1 MSKAVNKN
9 RIMII
14 GLDGATF
21 DIIKP
26 MVVAG
31 RLPAFANLL
40 ANGTHGNLKSTV
52 LPITPPAWSSFMTG
66 KNPGKHGVFA
76 FYTQSTENYG
86 TQMATGRSI
95 KAKKIWDYL
104 DTERIGLIDIPMTF
118 PPQKINGYMIS
129 GWPVPSEESIF
140 TYPPGLHTEIIR
152 EAGHYMMDTTIIS
165 SHAKMSPVETL
176 RQLYLYTESRRDAAL
191 YLLRKK
197 GPFDLFV
204 VVFRG
209 TDFLQHVA
217 FKFLDDEYCKANPDV
232 SKKFNDVLFQFY
244 EKMDSIVADLIRGMG
259 EDAITIIM
267 SDHGAGPLKKKFYI
281 NRWLRQEGFL
291 SLRKGTSSR
300 GISINRAPLSHLL
313 QKTGASYLSLFIPSL
328 FKRMRIPYLKPYTKH
343 PSALIDWN
351 KTKAFANLTWPDEI
365 IRINLQGREPL
376 GAVPQKEYETVRST
390 IIERLLEVRD
400 PETGEKI
407 IDKAYR
413 REEVYHGLYLE
424 DAPDILVLTQNTSY
438 VFNPALDDGVLFERP
453 EDPRAPHRMEG
464 VFIMK
469 GPGIKAGQVLSGLN
483 ITDIAPTVLYLM
495 GKPIPETMDGR
506 VILEAIHEEFFR
518 THPPKYYKEEGNGSL
533 KEIDQEFSEEEKRKI
548 EEGLRALGY
557 ME

>member
-1 MSKAVNKN
+1 MNKK

-26 MVVAG
+26 MVKAG
-31 RLPAFANLL
+31 RLPTFANLL
-40 ANGTHGNLKSTV
+40 ANGTHSNLKSTV

-76 FYTQSTENYG
+76 FYTQSTETYG
-86 TQMATGRSI
+86 TQMASGLSI

-118 PPQKINGYMIS
+118 PPQEINGYMIS

-140 TYPPGLHTEIIR
+140 THPASLHTEIIR
-152 EAGHYMMDTTIIS
+152 EVGSYIMDTTIIS
-165 SHAKMSPVETL
+165 SHSRMSPIETL
-176 RQLYLYTESRRDAAL
+176 RHLYLYTESRKDASL
-191 YLLRKK
+191 YLLKKK
-197 GPFDLFV
+197 GPFDLFI

-217 FKFLDDEYCKANPDV
+217 FKFLDEEYCKTNPEV
-232 SKKFNDVLFQFY
+232 SKKFKDVLFQFY
-244 EKMDSIVADLIRGMG
+244 EKMDSIVADLIRFMG
-259 EDAITIIM
+259 EDAVTILM

-281 NRWLRQEGFL
+281 NRWLKQEGFL
-291 SLRKGTSSR
+291 SLRRGTSFH
-300 GISINRAPLSHLL
+300 GIRINRAPLSYLL
-313 QKTGASYLSLFIPSL
+313 QRVGASYLNLFIPSL
-328 FKRMRIPYLKPYTKH
+328 FKRMRIPYPKPYTKH
-343 PSALIDWN
+343 PSALIDWS

-365 IRINLQGREPL
+365 IRINMEGREPE
-376 GAVPQKEYETVRST
+376 GSVSQKDYETTRSN

-413 REEVYHGLYLE
+413 REEVYHGPYLKE
-424 DAPDILVLTQNTSY
+424 APDILVLTQNTSY
-438 VFNPALDDGVLFERP
+438 VFSPSLDDGVLFERP
-453 EDPRAPHRMEG
+453 KDPRASHRMEG
-464 VFIMK
+464 IFIIK
-469 GPGIKAGQVLSGLN
+469 GPDIKAGQVLSGLN

-495 GKPIPETMDGR
+495 GKPIPDTIDGR
-506 VILEAIHEEFFR
+506 VISEAINNESFGMY
-518 THPPKYYKEEGNGSL
+518 PPRYCKEEERGSS
-533 KEIDQEFSEEEKRKI
+533 KENIQEFTEDEKKKI

>member
-1 MSKAVNKN
+1 MDTKRA
-9 RIMII
+9 RALII

-26 MVVAG
+26 MVEAG
-31 RLPAFANLL
+31 RLPTFANLL
-40 ANGTHGNLKSTV
+40 AHGTHGNLKSTV

-76 FYTQSTENYG
+76 FYTQSTETYG
-86 TQMATGRSI
+86 TQMATGLSI

-118 PPQKINGYMIS
+118 PPREINGYMIS

-152 EAGHYMMDTTIIS
+152 EIGSYMMDTTLIS
-165 SHAKMSPVETL
+165 SQTRMSPVETL
-176 RQLYLYTESRRDAAL
+176 SHLYQYTGSRRDAAL

-217 FKFLDDEYCKANPDV
+217 FKFLDEEYCKANPEV
-232 SKKFNDVLFQFY
+232 SKKFKDVLFQFY
-244 EKMDSIVADLIRGMG
+244 EKMDSIAADLISSMG
-259 EDAITIIM
+259 EDAVTMVM

-291 SLRKGTSSR
+291 ALKKGASLH
-300 GISINRAPLSHLL
+300 GISITRAPLSHLI
-313 QKTGASYLSLFIPSL
+313 QRVGASYLNFFIPSL

-343 PSALIDWN
+343 PSMLIDWSR
-351 KTKAFANLTWPDEI
+351 TKAFANLTWPDEI
-365 IRINLQGREPL
+365 IRINLEGREPA
-376 GAVPQKEYETVRST
+376 GAVSQKEFETVRNT

-413 REEVYHGLYLE
+413 REEVYHGPYLE
-424 DAPDILVLTQNTSY
+424 DAPDILVLTQDTSY
-438 VFNPALDDGVLFERP
+438 VFSPALDDGVLFERP

-464 VFIMK
+464 IFIMQ

-483 ITDIAPTVLYLM
+483 ITDIAPTVLYLL
-495 GKPIPETMDGR
+495 GRPIPDAMDGR
-506 VILEAIHEEFFR
+506 VISEAMHEEFFR
-518 THPPKYYKEEGNGSL
+518 IHPPKYYKEEGTGPL
-533 KEIDQEFSEEEKRKI
+533 KGTDQEFSEEEKKKI

>member
-1 MSKAVNKN
+1 MNKK

-26 MVVAG
+26 MVDAG
-31 RLPAFANLL
+31 RLPTFANLI
-40 ANGTHGNLKSTV
+40 ASGTHGNLKSTV

-76 FYTQSTENYG
+76 FYTQSTETYG
-86 TQMATGRSI
+86 TQMATGLSI

-118 PPQKINGYMIS
+118 PPQEINGYMIS

-152 EAGHYMMDTTIIS
+152 EVGSYMMDTTIIS
-165 SHAKMSPVETL
+165 SHTKMSPVETL
-176 RQLYLYTESRRDAAL
+176 RHLYQYTESRKDASL
-191 YLLRKK
+191 YLLKKK

-209 TDFLQHVA
+209 TDFLQHGA
-217 FKFLDDEYCKANPDV
+217 FKFLDEEYCKINPDLA
-232 SKKFNDVLFQFY
+232 KKFKDVLFQFY
-244 EKMDSIVADLIRGMG
+244 EKMDSIVADLIRFMG
-259 EDAITIIM
+259 EDAVTILM

-281 NRWLRQEGFL
+281 NRWLKQEGFL
-291 SLRKGTSSR
+291 SLKGGTSLR
-300 GISINRAPLSHLL
+300 GISVGRAPLSHLIQRL
-313 QKTGASYLSLFIPSL
+313 GMSYLNIFIPSL
-328 FKRMRIPYLKPYTKH
+328 LKRMRIPYPKPYIKH
-343 PSALIDWN
+343 PATLINWS

-365 IRINLQGREPL
+365 IRINLKGREPE
-376 GAVPQKEYETVRST
+376 GIVSQRDYETVRSK
-390 IIERLLEVRD
+390 IIERLTAVQD

-413 REEVYHGLYLE
+413 REEVYHGPYLE
-424 DAPDILVLTQNTSY
+424 DAPDILVLTKNTSY
-438 VFNPALDDGVLFERP
+438 VFSPALDDGVLFERP

-464 VFIMK
+464 IFIIK
-469 GPGIKAGQVLSGLN
+469 GPDIKTGQIVSGLN

-495 GKPIPETMDGR
+495 GKPIPDTLDGR
-506 VILEAIHEEFFR
+506 VISEAFHEEFFR
-518 THPPKYYKEEGNGSL
+518 IHPQRYYKEESTGSL
-533 KEIDQEFSEEEKRKI
+533 KETVQEFSEEEKKKI